1 MVERLFQGGI
11 DRKDEQGCTPAIQG
25 VTSVYHH
32 LFLSNA
38 GSVMRVT
45 LCSHG
50 FVNSPLSKKATSRII
65 CEFRSSLTEMTKP
78 VLNP

>member
-1 MVERLFQGGI
+1 MVKGQDSGSFPLVSKHPYGGEG
-11 DRKDEQGCTPAIQG
+11 DRKDKQGCTPAYQG

-65 CEFRSSLTEMTKP
+65 CNIPF
-78 VLNP
+78 